1 MMEVTTSLCAPN
13 LKILLTMNAGRPAGF
28 PLKMRCVQ
36 IRGRQRNS
44 GQAGTG
50 QTLNMSS
57 GGMLLKVGSPL
68 PVGQQIEVSVDW
80 PAQLSEH
87 CGLKLVALGK
97 VVRSSPE
104 ETAVSIDKYDFR
116 TRATK
121 ALEVAATASAL

>member
-1 MMEVTTSLCAPN
+1 MRLQLEDSSDNERRTT
-13 LKILLTMNAGRPAGF
+13 GRF
-28 PLKMRCVQ
+28 PLENALRYRFVAIK
-36 IRGRQRNS
+36 NS

-57 GGMLLKVGSPL
+57 GGMLLKVETPL

-80 PAQLSEH
+80 PAQLNEH